1 MLMNLALPTLIIL
14 SLIALLLYMFIS
26 IYKNVYTLSFAMH
39 VFGMGIV
46 VPGVSGIKPAGED
59 VFGYLGGGELETTD
73 LGSGIGV
80 HSSVYPYF
88 DSFRSLGVGVLL
100 ALGGYELAPV

>member
-1 MLMNLALPTLIIL
+1 MDEPCTADFNYPVLDCLTT
-14 SLIALLLYMFIS
+14 
-26 IYKNVYTLSFAMH
+26 IYVYKHVYTLSFTMH

-46 VPGVSGIKPAGED
+46 VLGVSGIKPAGEG

-80 HSSVYPYF
+80 HSSVYH
-88 DSFRSLGVGVLL
+88 
-100 ALGGYELAPV
+100 